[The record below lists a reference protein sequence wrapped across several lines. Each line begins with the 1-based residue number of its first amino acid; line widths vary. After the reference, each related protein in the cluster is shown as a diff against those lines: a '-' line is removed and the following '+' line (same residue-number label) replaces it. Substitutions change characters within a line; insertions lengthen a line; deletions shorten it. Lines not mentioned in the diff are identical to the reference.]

1 MDALAL
7 VSELDLVLII
17 FFGFLIVFT
26 ILVALGILREK
37 DLLLVISVVEH
48 LLFLFVNL
56 VQLCSGIV
64 HELVIIVDAG
74 YWRCI
79 GGRVVT
85 CVMTHIFITVH

>member
-7 VSELDLVLII
+7 VGELDLVLII

-48 LLFLFVNL
+48 LLFVFVNL
-56 VQLCSGIV
+56 IKLGSGIV

-79 GGRVVT
+79 GG
-85 CVMTHIFITVH
+85 

>member
-7 VSELDLVLII
+7 VGELDLVLII

-56 VQLCSGIV
+56 VQLGSGIV